1 MPAVPS
7 TRHEMRSLF
16 IVFANICLLRRG
28 PELVPTLPWFV
39 AAVAILNFLASFVVS
54 NHLGQSLS
62 TAALASS
69 LLVTMA
75 TIAAVSWTALYLRG
89 KDARFTA
96 TITAMFGCDLILTV
110 LVGITMLAVGG
121 VTTAIGQGVLALVGL
136 WSIAINGFIL
146 HRAMEVSV
154 WIGIVVAFGMALFAF
169 MLSNAAIGPVMVPT
183 PQA

>member
-1 MPAVPS
+1 MPALPS
-7 TRHEMRSLF
+7 TASNMRSLF

-39 AAVAILNFLASFVVS
+39 AAVAILNFAASFAVS
-54 NHLGQSLS
+54 NHLGASIS
-62 TAALASS
+62 AAALASS

-75 TIAAVSWTALYLRG
+75 TLAAVSWTALYLRG
-89 KDARFTA
+89 KDGRFPA

-110 LVGITMLAVGG
+110 LVGVTMLAVGG
-121 VTTAIGQGVLALVGL
+121 VGTPVGQGVLALVGI

-169 MLSNAAIGPVMVPT
+169 MLSNAAVGPALAPT